1 MLWRASNGS
10 EHAALYM
17 REPEDIAEDD
27 DLRFELR
34 YKNAEISKSSVEQ
47 SQKRATCLEN
57 VGAFRVLGKHMM
69 GFRRRAGQQLE
80 QGTAHR

>member
-1 MLWRASNGS
+1 MIGLLAPCEPRSAGARPREANGQTNLRMPCRASNGS

-34 YKNAEISKSSVEQ
+34 YKNADE
-47 SQKRATCLEN
+47 
-57 VGAFRVLGKHMM
+57 
-69 GFRRRAGQQLE
+69 
-80 QGTAHR
+80 